1 MIEILGTELTENAL
15 IGDAVGA
22 FVGALIVSYALYVV
36 GMVKQ
41 KYKLQDEKNAA
52 ILAGEEYPSWKLE
65 RVKTWYKGYKL
76 ALVECLVL
84 GFIFGAGAG
93 ILGAHLGWVHGA
105 IELGA
110 LAGLG
115 AIVAGLLL
123 DVYIIHPIADNNFQK
138 DVEIPLVQKFLGIV
152 TDAPEDAPEDLKEIA
167 KKLRDKGLI

>member
-22 FVGALIVSYALYVV
+22 FVGALIVAYALYVV
-36 GMVKQ
+36 ARVKHESEII
-41 KYKLQDEKNAA
+41 DEKKDAM
-52 ILAGEEYPSWKLE
+52 LAGEQLQVWRAEKIE
-65 RVKTWYKGYKL
+65 KWYKGYKL
-76 ALVECLVL
+76 ALIECLVL
-84 GFIFGAGAG
+84 GYIFGAGAG